1 MFAEVPEVYIADG
14 HHRAA
19 SAFNVGLLR
28 KQRYLDSGK
37 EATGNEDFNYF
48 LAIFYP
54 DNQLKILDYNRV
66 LKTLN
71 GHTPEEL
78 ISALQA
84 NFEVVEIIDPHPPAK
99 GTFSMFLAGKWTG
112 LRLRPGVVTATDPV
126 STLDTE
132 ILTNY
137 VLRPIFGISDLRT
150 DERIDFVGGIRG
162 LEELE
167 RRCQADCVCAFA
179 LHPVQVSEVMTI
191 ADATMLMPPKSTWF
205 EPKPRSGMVV
215 RLFEH

>member
-1 MFAEVPEVYIADG
+1 MFAAVPEVYIADG

-19 SAFNVGLLR
+19 SAYNVGVIR
-28 KQRYLDSGK
+28 KQQFLDSGRQ
-37 EATGNEDFNYF
+37 ATGEEDFNYF

-66 LKTLN
+66 LRTLN
-71 GHTPEEL
+71 GQTPEQL
-78 ISALQA
+78 LAALESK
-84 NFEVVEIIDPHPPAK
+84 FEVVEITDPHPPAK
-99 GTFSMFLAGKWTG
+99 GTFSMYLNGKWTG

-126 STLDTE
+126 SNLDTE
-132 ILTNY
+132 ILTNH
-137 VLRPIFGISDLRT
+137 VLRPIFGIDDLRT

-167 RRCQADCVCAFA
+167 RRCHADCVCAFA
-179 LHPVQVSEVMTI
+179 LYPVQISEVMTI
-191 ADATMLMPPKSTWF
+191 ADANMLMPPKSTWF

-215 RLFEH
+215 RVFEH